1 MVERPSETRSSFLN
15 RAGRFLKSIG
25 IFRLLLLLLALAVV
39 VVLVLRGVETWQGRG
54 DPVAFPLGAL
64 EVHWYGIILMS
75 GALAGGFLG
84 EYQARRRGINP
95 EHAWNILLW
104 GVISGVIVS
113 RLWYVL
119 GSWKE
124 FAGDPLRIIG
134 FENGVFVGLRGLTI
148 HGALL
153 GAVLAAALY
162 NWRNRLDFWGIL
174 DLGAPCLALGQAIG
188 RWGNFFNMEAYG
200 PPTTLPWGLYIGA
213 GRRIPPYDDL
223 RTYPLT
229 TRFHP
234 TFLYESLMTLAI
246 CLCLLWVLRRLG
258 ERLVRGEVFLFYVML
273 YSAGRFGLE
282 FLRTD
287 SVMLGP
293 FPAAQ
298 VTCVGMFI
306 VAVLLGVV
314 RRWVWR
320 KPKGS
325 PWPEK
330 GDGETAARLSGDPV

>member
-1 MVERPSETRSSFLN
+1 MERWVRNTGPV
-15 RAGRFLKSIG
+15 
-25 IFRLLLLLLALAVV
+25 RLLFLLLALALVV
-39 VVLVLRGVETWQGRG
+39 TLAIRGVDTWQGRG
-54 DPVAFPLGAL
+54 DPVAFRIGAL
-64 EVHWYGIILMS
+64 EVRWYGIILMS

-84 EYQARRRGINP
+84 EYQARRRSLHP
-95 EHAWNILLW
+95 DHARNILLW
-104 GVISGVIVS
+104 GVVAGVIVS

-124 FAGDPLRIIG
+124 FARDPLRIIG

-153 GAVLAAALY
+153 GAVLAVALY
-162 NWRNRLDFWGIL
+162 TWRNRLDFWGIL
-174 DLGAPCLALGQAIG
+174 DLGAPCFVLGQAVG

-200 PPTTLPWGLYIGA
+200 PPTTLPWGLYIGQ
-213 GRRIPPYDDL
+213 GHRIPPYNDML
-223 RTYPLT
+223 TYPPS

-234 TFLYESLMTLAI
+234 TFLYESLMNLAI
-246 CLCLLWVLRRLG
+246 CLFLLWVLRRYG
-258 ERLVRGEVFLFYVML
+258 EHLVRGEVFFFYVML

-298 VTCVGMFI
+298 VTSVGLF
-306 VAVLLGVV
+306 VLAVLLLVA
-314 RRWVWR
+314 RRWIWR

-330 GDGETAARLSGDPV
+330 AE

>member
-1 MVERPSETRSSFLN
+1 MAERLSELGGRVL
-15 RAGRFLKSIG
+15 RFLKSIG
-25 IFRLLLLLLALAVV
+25 PFRLFFLLLALAVV
-39 VVLVLRGVETWQGRG
+39 MILVIHGVATWQGRG
-54 DPVAFPLGAL
+54 DPVAFRLGTL

-84 EYQARRRGINP
+84 EYQARRRGLNP

-104 GVISGVIVS
+104 GVIAGVIVS

-119 GSWKE
+119 GSWKD

-153 GAVLAAALY
+153 GAVLAVALY

-174 DLGAPCLALGQAIG
+174 DLGAPCFVLGQAIG

-200 PPTTLPWGLYIGA
+200 PPTTLPWGLYIGE
-213 GRRIPPYDDL
+213 GHRIPPYNDL
-223 RTYPLT
+223 LTYPPT

-234 TFLYESLMTLAI
+234 TFLYESLMNLAI
-246 CLCLLWVLRRLG
+246 CLFLLWILRRLG
-258 ERLVRGEVFLFYVML
+258 EHLVRGEVFLFYVML

-298 VTCVGMFI
+298 VTSVGLLTL
-306 VAVLLGVV
+306 AVLLLVA

-325 PWPEK
+325 PWPER
-330 GDGETAARLSGDPV
+330 GGGEASGGASGYSV